1 MKGCGACADHEC
13 VAPEGW
19 VCMKS
24 GDFFTTGE
32 YSRSIKEF
40 DIHGVSFNQEIDSVS
55 SKLNLDT
62 IRILKVLICD
72 SNRWDYPTSME
83 IMFLLDEI
91 ISKLSTDNKENIVF
105 NNSET
110 IQGSDDNV

>member
-1 MKGCGACADHEC
+1 MKGCGLCADNEC
-13 VAPEGW
+13 IAPEGW

-40 DIHGVSFNQEIDSVS
+40 DIHGVSFNQEVDSVS

-72 SNRWDYPTSME
+72 SNRFDYPTTMM
-83 IMFLLDEI
+83 IMFLLDEV
-91 ISKLSTDNKENIVF
+91 ISRLSTDN
-105 NNSET
+105 NNSYV
-110 IQGSDDNV
+110 GSGKDD

>member
-1 MKGCGACADHEC
+1 MKGCGLCADNEC
-13 VAPEGW
+13 IAPEGW

-32 YSRSIKEF
+32 YSRTIKEF
-40 DIHGVSFNQEIDSVS
+40 DIHGVSFNQEIDSVA
-55 SKLNLDT
+55 SKLDVDT

-72 SNRWDYPTSME
+72 SNRWNYPTTMM

-91 ISKLSTDNKENIVF
+91 MSRLSTDNKENEVF

-110 IQGSDDNV
+110 IQGSDAK

>member
-1 MKGCGACADHEC
+1 MKGCGLCADNEC

-32 YSRSIKEF
+32 YSRTIKEY
-40 DIHGVSFNQEIDSVS
+40 DIHGVSYNQEIDSVAS
-55 SKLNLDT
+55 QLDVDT

-72 SNRWDYPTSME
+72 SNRWNYPTVME
-83 IMFLLDEI
+83 VMFLLDEI
-91 ISKLSTDNKENIVF
+91 MSRSTDNKENEVF

-110 IQGSDDNV
+110 IQGSDAK

>member
-1 MKGCGACADHEC
+1 MKGCGLCADNEC
-13 VAPEGW
+13 MAPKGW

-32 YSRSIKEF
+32 YSRTIKEF

-55 SKLNLDT
+55 SQLAMDT

-72 SNRWDYPTSME
+72 SNRWDYPTTME
-83 IMFLLDEI
+83 VMFLLDEI
-91 ISKLSTDNKENIVF
+91 KSRLSNDNKI
-105 NNSET
+105 NNSYHS
-110 IQGSDDNV
+110 GSDKNV

>member
-1 MKGCGACADHEC
+1 MKGCGLCQDHEC
-13 VAPEGW
+13 IAPKGW

-40 DIHGVSFNQEIDSVS
+40 DIHGVSFNQEIDSVA
-55 SKLNLDT
+55 SKLDVDT

-72 SNRWDYPTSME
+72 SNRWNYPTTME
-83 IMFLLDEI
+83 VMFLLDEI
-91 ISKLSTDNKENIVF
+91 KSRLSNDNKL
-105 NNSET
+105 NNSYHS
-110 IQGSDDNV
+110 GSDKYV

>member
-1 MKGCGACADHEC
+1 MKGCGACADNEC

-32 YSRSIKEF
+32 WANLREYF
-40 DIHGVSFNQEIDSVS
+40 NIHGVSFNQKIDSV
-55 SKLNLDT
+55 KQLLDLNT
-62 IRILKVLICD
+62 ILILKVLICD

>member
-1 MKGCGACADHEC
+1 MKGCGACTDNEC
-13 VAPEGW
+13 IAPEGW

-40 DIHGVSFNQEIDSVS
+40 DIHGVSFNQEVDSVS

-72 SNRWDYPTSME
+72 SNRFDYPTTMM
-83 IMFLLDEI
+83 IMFLLDEV
-91 ISKLSTDNKENIVF
+91 ISRLSTDN
-105 NNSET
+105 NNSYV
-110 IQGSDDNV
+110 GSGKDD

>member
-13 VAPEGW
+13 IAPEGW

-32 YSRSIKEF
+32 WANLREYF
-40 DIHGVSFNQEIDSVS
+40 DIHGVSFNQKIDSV
-55 SKLNLDT
+55 KQLLDPNT
-62 IRILKVLICD
+62 ILILKVLICD

-91 ISKLSTDNKENIVF
+91 ISKLSTDNKENEVF
-105 NNSET
+105 NNSDHSK
-110 IQGSDDNV
+110 GSDAK

>member
-1 MKGCGACADHEC
+1 MKGCGVCADHEC
-13 VAPEGW
+13 IAPEGW

-32 YSRSIKEF
+32 YSRTIKEY
-40 DIHGVSFNQEIDSVS
+40 DIHGVSYNQEVDSVS

-72 SNRWDYPTSME
+72 SNRFDYPTTMM
-83 IMFLLDEI
+83 IMFLLDEV
-91 ISKLSTDNKENIVF
+91 ISRLSTDN
-105 NNSET
+105 NNSYV
-110 IQGSDDNV
+110 GSGKDD

>member
-1 MKGCGACADHEC
+1 MTCGEC
-13 VAPEGW
+13 RPEDCIAHEGW
-19 VCMKS
+19 GCKRQ

-32 YSRSIKEF
+32 WANLREYF
-40 DIHGVSFNQEIDSVS
+40 NIHGVSFNQKIDSV
-55 SKLNLDT
+55 KQLLDLNT
-62 IRILKVLICD
+62 ILILKVLICD

>member
-1 MKGCGACADHEC
+1 MKGCGLCADNEC

-32 YSRSIKEF
+32 YSRTIKEH
-40 DIHGVSFNQEIDSVS
+40 DIHGVSFNQEIDSVA
-55 SKLNLDT
+55 SKLDVDT

-72 SNRWDYPTSME
+72 SNRWDYPTTME

-91 ISKLSTDNKENIVF
+91 ISKLSTDNTENIVF

>member
-1 MKGCGACADHEC
+1 MTCGEC
-13 VAPEGW
+13 RPEDCIAPEGW

-32 YSRSIKEF
+32 YSRTIKEY
-40 DIHGVSFNQEIDSVS
+40 DIHGVSYNQEIDSVAS
-55 SKLNLDT
+55 QLDVDT

-72 SNRWDYPTSME
+72 SNRWNYPTVME
-83 IMFLLDEI
+83 VMFLLDEI
-91 ISKLSTDNKENIVF
+91 MSRLSTDNKENEVF

>member
-72 SNRWDYPTSME
+72 SNRWDYPTTMM
-83 IMFLLDEI
+83 IMFLLDEV
-91 ISKLSTDNKENIVF
+91 ISRLSTDN
-105 NNSET
+105 NNSYV
-110 IQGSDDNV
+110 GSGKDD